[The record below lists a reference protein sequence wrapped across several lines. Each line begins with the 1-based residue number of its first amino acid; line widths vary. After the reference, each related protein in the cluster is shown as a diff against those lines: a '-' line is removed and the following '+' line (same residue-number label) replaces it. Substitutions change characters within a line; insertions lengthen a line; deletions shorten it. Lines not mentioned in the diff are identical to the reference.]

1 MVHRMLARQSDR
13 SKMASLPR
21 GYESGH
27 YQSPEFT
34 TETLF
39 KYKYGV
45 ACVSNV
51 DGRGNVSIYA
61 MMRRQRKNSKPIF
74 DYANILIYVGG
85 EIRDG
90 FCNAN
95 LKEGEALR
103 FMQTHIELSRGR
115 TIRMISVPVE
125 EVSAMFVLPLH
136 KKSVERGLGFPDTN
150 AASAFEYFKEVAKY
164 CPYRTVEEFFDAKLG
179 KGPRKTD
186 RTKFNGHRGELE
198 AWWLERSELLYHDC
212 PLPPCPP
219 TLNLSNLGAMM
230 GGMMNALSGLMGQ
243 ASQLSRQHEET
254 EAWKNVAVK
263 KFTNGLN
270 YERFSGMA
278 KIQALWYIWIGDL
291 ERAMVMAEAW
301 QGLER
306 DKTAGKVLDQD
317 NVVVE
322 NILESTLGNLSGR
335 GMCVGQSTI
344 DARLTPKDQCDT
356 CLSPVSPA
364 KKRQGLNVLTCLDKD
379 ANGEFGHKGV
389 RVNVAKLLYAVSKF
403 GINKDFETSASHC
416 FKEALHT
423 FLEHSF
429 TVLYWRI
436 KPTNPMTQVTENEA
450 VPRFIELLKVK
461 EKLDVH
467 EWVNS
472 CTTVLGE
479 ALTKHCSSKLGE
491 RDVKKLCELFRS
503 KTNKILT
510 EFKKLAKDEATA
522 EPSEVLTEKDISMDL
537 LRKTVAP
544 TMAQQFKR
552 KWRLLSAAKRKKMLT
567 TDKQC
572 LIEAC
577 NESFKQLE
585 TIGESDENESTE
597 DQDVNDGEE
606 SEATTTP
613 SCDEESHEVEE
624 GTSCE
629 ENKSSIPS
637 SQTETSSESE
647 DDVDMEADFPDKCS
661 GDSCP
666 CTDSHKFWQHLV
678 GVLSSEKNPI
688 PFYKCL
694 PNGDVTLRGDLCQDD
709 EGNFFDDMIALN
721 EEFIAGAIMPIEDEI
736 FAECPRL
743 AVLCKMA
750 CHRMVPTLLISIIH
764 EFAELEKKDNIR
776 FECQPCQG
784 CGQLESQPGDF
795 KRCGGCKSV
804 FYCGKKCQAK
814 DWKAGH
820 KQKCQVPAKNKK
832 DTGQLR
838 NINDIYLHV

>member
-1 MVHRMLARQSDR
+1 
-13 SKMASLPR
+13 MASLPD

-27 YQSPEFT
+27 YPSPEFT

-39 KYKYGV
+39 KYKHGV
-45 ACVSNV
+45 AVVSNV

-61 MMRRQRKNSKPIF
+61 MIRRQRKNSKPIF

-125 EVSAMFVLPLH
+125 EVSAMFVLPLQ
-136 KKSVERGLGFPDTN
+136 KKSMERGLGFPDPNT
-150 AASAFEYFKEVAKY
+150 ASAFEYFKQVAKY
-164 CPYRTVEEFFDAKLG
+164 CPYQTVEELFDAKLG
-179 KGPRKTD
+179 KGPRTPD

-212 PLPPCPP
+212 PLPPRPP
-219 TLNLSNLGAMM
+219 TLNMTNLSAMM
-230 GGMMNALSGLMGQ
+230 EEASFMSGLMQQ
-243 ASQLSRQHEET
+243 ASQWSRNQEET
-254 EAWKNVAVK
+254 ESWKRVAVQ
-263 KFTNGLN
+263 KFTNTLN

-278 KIQALWYIWIGDL
+278 KLQALWYIWMGDPG
-291 ERAMVMAEAW
+291 RAVVMLEAW

-306 DKTAGKVLDQD
+306 DKTMGKVLDQD

-322 NILESTLGNLSGR
+322 IILDSTLSNLSGR

-344 DARLTPKDQCDT
+344 DARLTPKNQCDT
-356 CLSPVSPA
+356 CLSPTSSA

-389 RVNVAKLLYAVSKF
+389 RVNVAKLLYAVYKF

-416 FKEALHT
+416 FREALHT

-436 KPTNPMTQVTENEA
+436 KPTNPMTAATENEA
-450 VPRFIELLKVK
+450 VPRFIELLNVK

-479 ALTKHCSSKLGE
+479 ALAKHCSSKLGQG
-491 RDVKKLCELFRS
+491 DVKKLCELFRS
-503 KTNKILT
+503 KMNKILT
-510 EFKKLAKDEATA
+510 EFKKLVKDETTSK
-522 EPSEVLTEKDISMDL
+522 PSEELTEKDVSMDL

-552 KWRLLSAAKRKKMLT
+552 KWRLLSTTKRKKMLT
-567 TDKQC
+567 IDKQC
-572 LIEAC
+572 LVEAC
-577 NESFKQLE
+577 DETFKQME
-585 TIGESDENESTE
+585 TIDENNGKESTSE
-597 DQDVNDGEE
+597 HEMDNGKE
-606 SEATTTP
+606 SEVNTTP
-613 SCDEESHEVEE
+613 SCDKERFESQEV
-624 GTSCE
+624 TNCE
-629 ENKSSIPS
+629 ENKSSIPV
-637 SQTETSSESE
+637 SQTELSRESE
-647 DDVDMEADFPDKCS
+647 DDVEIETNFPDKCS

-678 GVLSSEKNPI
+678 GVLSSDKNPI
-688 PFYKCL
+688 PFYKCF
-694 PNGDVTLRGDLCQDD
+694 PNGDIMLRGDLFQDQ
-709 EGNFFDDMIALN
+709 EGNFFDDIIALN
-721 EEFIAGAIMPIEDEI
+721 EEFISGAIMPIEDEI
-736 FAECPRL
+736 FSECLRL
-743 AVLCKMA
+743 SLLCKMA
-750 CHRMVPTLLISIIH
+750 CHRMVPMLLVSIIH

-804 FYCGKKCQAK
+804 YYCGRKCQAQ

-820 KQKCQVPAKNKK
+820 KQKCQSPGK
-832 DTGQLR
+832 DK
-838 NINDIYLHV
+838 

>member
-1 MVHRMLARQSDR
+1 
-13 SKMASLPR
+13 MASLPD

-27 YQSPEFT
+27 YQSSEFT

-39 KYKYGV
+39 RYKYGV

-61 MMRRQRKNSKPIF
+61 MTRRQRKNSKPIF

-125 EVSAMFVLPLH
+125 EVSAMFVLPLR
-136 KKSVERGLGFPDTN
+136 KKSLERGLGFPDTN
-150 AASAFEYFKEVAKY
+150 TASAFEYFKEVAKY
-164 CPYRTVEEFFDAKLG
+164 CPYETVEEFFDAKLG
-179 KGPRKTD
+179 KGPRTTD
-186 RTKFNGHRGELE
+186 RTKFDGHRGELE

-219 TLNLSNLGAMM
+219 TLNLTNLGAMM
-230 GGMMNALSGLMGQ
+230 GGMNFMSGLMEQ
-243 ASQLSRQHEET
+243 ASQLSRKHEET
-254 EAWKNVAVK
+254 EAWKKVAVE
-263 KFTNGLN
+263 KFTNALN

-278 KIQALWYIWIGDL
+278 KIQALWYIWVGDFG
-291 ERAMVMAEAW
+291 RAMVMVEAW

-306 DKTAGKVLDQD
+306 DKTAGKVLDQG

-322 NILESTLGNLSGR
+322 VILDSTLGNLSGR

-344 DARLTPKDQCDT
+344 DARLTPKSQCDT

-364 KKRQGLNVLTCLDKD
+364 KKRQGLNMLTCLDKD

-416 FKEALHT
+416 LKEALHT

-436 KPTNPMTQVTENEA
+436 KPTNPMTSATESEA
-450 VPRFIELLKVK
+450 IPQFIELLKVS

-472 CTTVLGE
+472 CTTALGE
-479 ALTKHCSSKLGE
+479 ALSKHCSSKLGQG
-491 RDVKKLCELFRS
+491 DVNKLCGLFRS
-503 KTNKILT
+503 KMNKILT
-510 EFKKLAKDEATA
+510 EFNKLVKDEATTK
-522 EPSEVLTEKDISMDL
+522 PSEVLTEKDVSMDL

-552 KWRLLSAAKRKKMLT
+552 KWRLLSTAKRKKMLT
-567 TDKQC
+567 IDKQC
-572 LIEAC
+572 FIEAC
-577 NESFKQLE
+577 SDSFKQM
-585 TIGESDENESTE
+585 ESIDEGNEEQNTE
-597 DQDVNDGEE
+597 DQEVNDGNKCEVSATPICVEE
-606 SEATTTP
+606 SQEVK
-613 SCDEESHEVEE
+613 EE
-624 GTSCE
+624 TSCK
-629 ENKSSIPS
+629 ENKSRIPS
-637 SQTETSSESE
+637 SQTEPSSKSE
-647 DDVDMEADFPDKCS
+647 DDLEMEVDFPDKCS

-666 CTDSHKFWQHLV
+666 CTDSQKFWQHLV

-694 PNGDVTLRGDLCQDD
+694 PNGDVTLRGDLHQDL
-709 EGNFFDDMIALN
+709 EGNFFDDIIALN
-721 EEFIAGAIMPIEDEI
+721 EEFISGAIMPIEDEI
-736 FAECPRL
+736 FSDCPRL
-743 AVLCKMA
+743 SLLCKMA
-750 CHRMVPTLLISIIH
+750 CHRMVPSLLVSIIH

-776 FECQPCQG
+776 FECQPCQN
-784 CGQLESQPGDF
+784 CHQLENQPGDF

-804 FYCGKKCQAK
+804 YYCGRKCQAQ

-820 KQKCQVPAKNKK
+820 KQKCQVPAKNK
-832 DTGQLR
+832 
-838 NINDIYLHV
+838 

>member
-1 MVHRMLARQSDR
+1 
-13 SKMASLPR
+13 MASLPD

-27 YQSPEFT
+27 YLSPEFT

-61 MMRRQRKNSKPIF
+61 MIRRQRKNSKPIF

-103 FMQTHIELSRGR
+103 FMQTHIDLSRGR

-125 EVSAMFVLPLH
+125 EVSAMFVLPLQ
-136 KKSVERGLGFPDTN
+136 KKAMERGLGFPDPNT
-150 AASAFEYFKEVAKY
+150 ASAFEYFKQVAKN
-164 CPYRTVEEFFDAKLG
+164 CPYETVEEFFDGKLG
-179 KGPRKTD
+179 KGPRKPD
-186 RTKFNGHRGELE
+186 RTKFSGHRGELE

-212 PLPPCPP
+212 PLPPRPP
-219 TLNLSNLGAMM
+219 TLDMTNLGAMM
-230 GGMMNALSGLMGQ
+230 GEAAYFMSGLMEQ
-243 ASQLSRQHEET
+243 ASQWSRNQEEI
-254 EAWKNVAVK
+254 ESWKKVAVQ
-263 KFTNGLN
+263 KFTNPLN

-278 KIQALWYIWIGDL
+278 KVQALWYIWMGDPG
-291 ERAMVMAEAW
+291 RAVVMVEAW

-306 DKTAGKVLDQD
+306 DKNTGKVLNQD

-322 NILESTLGNLSGR
+322 VILDSTLSNLSGR
-335 GMCVGQSTI
+335 GMCIGQSTI
-344 DARLTPKDQCDT
+344 DARLTQKSRCDT
-356 CLSPVSPA
+356 CLSPASSA
-364 KKRQGLNVLTCLDKD
+364 KKQQGLNVLTCLDKE

-389 RVNVAKLLYAVSKF
+389 RVNVAKLLYAVYKF

-416 FKEALHT
+416 FREALHT

-436 KPTNPMTQVTENEA
+436 KPTNPMTAATETEA
-450 VPRFIELLKVK
+450 VPQFIELLSVK
-461 EKLDVH
+461 EKLDVY

-479 ALTKHCSSKLGE
+479 ALVKHCSSKLGQG
-491 RDVKKLCELFRS
+491 DVKKLCELFRS
-503 KTNKILT
+503 KMNKILT
-510 EFKKLAKDEATA
+510 EFNKLFKDEAKST
-522 EPSEVLTEKDISMDL
+522 PSEELTEQDMSMDL

-552 KWRLLSAAKRKKMLT
+552 KWRLLSNAKRKKMLKME
-567 TDKQC
+567 KQL

-577 NESFKQLE
+577 SE
-585 TIGESDENESTE
+585 TFRQMEMIDEN
-597 DQDVNDGEE
+597 NGEE
-606 SEATTTP
+606 SASEQETTNGKESEVSTTL
-613 SCDEESHEVEE
+613 SCDEECFESQEVPN
-624 GTSCE
+624 SE
-629 ENKSSIPS
+629 ENNSSITVS
-637 SQTETSSESE
+637 VTELSKETEN
-647 DDVDMEADFPDKCS
+647 DDEMETNFPAKCS

-666 CTDSHKFWQHLV
+666 CSDSHKLWQHLV
-678 GVLSSEKNPI
+678 GVLSSDKNPV
-688 PFYKCL
+688 PFYQCL
-694 PNGDVTLRGDLCQDD
+694 PNGDIMLKGDLFQDQ
-709 EGNFFDDMIALN
+709 EGDFFDDIIALN
-721 EEFIAGAIMPIEDEI
+721 EEFISGTIMPIEDNI
-736 FAECPRL
+736 FSECPRL
-743 AVLCKMA
+743 SLLCKMA
-750 CHRMVPTLLISIIH
+750 CHRMVPMLLMSIIH
-764 EFAELEKKDNIR
+764 AFAELEKKDNIR

-804 FYCGKKCQAK
+804 YYCGRKCQAQ

-820 KQKCQVPAKNKK
+820 KQICQAPGK
-832 DTGQLR
+832 DK
-838 NINDIYLHV
+838 